1 MNIKKNVNYN
11 ELVNPTFTTGQATL
25 EMLAAS
31 GNPDAIIYK
40 EMLGVSGAT
49 DKVGGNAN
57 DGNKF
62 FSLEEGKALMMGI
75 TLSVEARYAA
85 VSRLLKAS
93 GCKSMLDIASGY
105 TPRALMCQK
114 EGIDYVGMDLPAVVN
129 KMLPLSKKVLS
140 EGNHPAYVT
149 GDVTN
154 ATSLKQAADMLQ
166 GEIFIS
172 CEGLLTYLNTSEL
185 DQAIHGIRQVLLEH
199 GGAWYS
205 SDMDVQYDQFS
216 AVAINNPDALQRFA
230 AVMRSVKK
238 ESDVYFF
245 PVNFKSL
252 EEKIAFFEERG
263 LHVELCPFYTD
274 DTQLNILYGF
284 DADGQARMKALMKSF
299 HVWKITATNDI
310 NENKKVNIQTSNN
323 LDISYQRSCNIL
335 KVSLNGRLDTLSAP
349 ELMKLLDEL
358 CAAESF
364 DKLIFDLEKLEYL
377 SSTGLRVFLMMAK
390 QFGSNNLL
398 VDNANSL
405 IREIFDTTGFSEV
418 ITIR

>member
-1 MNIKKNVNYN
+1 MSNIEQKTNYN
-11 ELVNPTFTTGQATL
+11 EVVNPTFTTGQATL

-31 GNPDAIIYK
+31 GNPDAITYK
-40 EMLGVSGAT
+40 EMLGVAGASSR
-49 DKVGGNAN
+49 VGGNAN
-57 DGNKF
+57 EGNKF
-62 FSLEEGKALMMGI
+62 FSPEEGKALMMGV

-114 EGIDYVGMDLPAVVN
+114 EGIDYVGMDLPAVVD
-129 KMLPLSKKVLS
+129 KMLLLSQKVLAAGS
-140 EGNHPAYVT
+140 HPAYVT

-154 ATSLKQAADMLQ
+154 AASLKQAADLLQ
-166 GEIFIS
+166 GELFIS

-185 DQAIHGIRQVLLEH
+185 EQAIRGIRQVLLEH

-205 SDMDVQYDQFS
+205 SDMDVQYDHFS

-230 AVMRSVKK
+230 AVMHSVRK

-245 PVNFKSL
+245 PASFKTL

-274 DTQLNILYGF
+274 DTHLNVLYGF
-284 DADGQARMKALMKSF
+284 DAEGQARMKGLMKKF
-299 HVWKITATNDI
+299 HVWKMTVA
-310 NENKKVNIQTSNN
+310 EEKKE
-323 LDISYQRSCNIL
+323 
-335 KVSLNGRLDTLSAP
+335 VSLQTANGMDIRYQLSGDTLQVVLKGRLDTLSAP
-349 ELMKLLDEL
+349 ELMEIMDRLSRE
-358 CAAESF
+358 ESF
-364 DKLIFDLEKLEYL
+364 GQLVFDLKELEYL

-390 QFGSNNLL
+390 RVGGDHLF
-398 VDNANSL
+398 VDNANEL
-405 IREIFDTTGFSEV
+405 VREIFDTTGFSDV
-418 ITIR
+418 VVVR

>member
-1 MNIKKNVNYN
+1 MSNNHQDTNYK

-31 GNPDAIIYK
+31 GNPDAITYK
-40 EMLGVSGAT
+40 QLLSVDGVT
-49 DKVGGNAN
+49 EKVGGNAN
-57 DGNKF
+57 EGNKF
-62 FSLEEGKALMMGI
+62 FSPEEAKALMMGI

-85 VSRLLKAS
+85 VSRLLKDS

-105 TPRALMCQK
+105 SPRALMCQK
-114 EGIDYVGMDLPAVVN
+114 EGIDYVGMDLPAVVD
-129 KMLPLSKKVLS
+129 KMQPLAQKVLIAGS
-140 EGNHPAYVT
+140 HPTYVT

-154 ATSLKQAADMLQ
+154 ATSLMQAAELLQ
-166 GEIFIS
+166 GELFIS

-185 DQAIHGIRQVLLEH
+185 EQAIHGIRQVLLKH

-205 SDMDVQYDQFS
+205 SDMDVQYDHFS

-245 PVNFKSL
+245 PATFQSL

-284 DADGQARMKALMKSF
+284 DAEGQARMRGLMKSF
-299 HVWKITATNDI
+299 HVWKMTVA
-310 NENKKVNIQTSNN
+310 EEKKE
-323 LDISYQRSCNIL
+323 
-335 KVSLNGRLDTLSAP
+335 VSLQTANGMDICYQHSGDTLQVALKGRLDTLSAP
-349 ELMKLLDEL
+349 ELMELLDTLSEKEPFKQL
-358 CAAESF
+358 V
-364 DKLIFDLEKLEYL
+364 LDLEQLEYL

-390 QFGSNNLL
+390 RLDSDHLF
-398 VDNANSL
+398 VDNANAL
-405 IREIFDTTGFSEV
+405 IKEIFDTTGFSNV
-418 ITIR
+418 VVVR

>member
-1 MNIKKNVNYN
+1 VNNKTEINYN

-31 GNPDAIIYK
+31 GNPDAITYK
-40 EMLGVSGAT
+40 ELLAVTGATQKVSGNS
-49 DKVGGNAN
+49 NAAN
-57 DGNKF
+57 QI
-62 FSLEEGKALMMGI
+62 FSPEEGQALMMGV
-75 TLSVEARYAA
+75 TLGIEARYAA
-85 VSRLLKAS
+85 VSRLLKES
-93 GCKSMLDIASGY
+93 GYKSMLDIASGY

-114 EGIDYVGMDLPAVVN
+114 EGIDYVGMDLPAVVD
-129 KMLPLSKKVLS
+129 KMQPLAQKVMPA
-140 EGNHPAYVT
+140 GGHPTYVT

-154 ATSLKQAADMLQ
+154 ATSLMQAAELLQ
-166 GEIFIS
+166 GELFIS

-185 DQAIHGIRQVLLEH
+185 EQAIHGIRQVLLKH

-205 SDMDVQYDQFS
+205 SDMDVQYDHFS

-245 PVNFKSL
+245 PATFQSL

-284 DADGQARMKALMKSF
+284 DAEGQARMKGLMKSF
-299 HVWKITATNDI
+299 HVWKMTAAEEKKEVSMQTANGMDI
-310 NENKKVNIQTSNN
+310 C
-323 LDISYQRSCNIL
+323 YQHSGDTLQVAL
-335 KVSLNGRLDTLSAP
+335 KGRLDTLSAP
-349 ELMKLLDEL
+349 ELMELLDTLSEKEPFKQL
-358 CAAESF
+358 V
-364 DKLIFDLEKLEYL
+364 LDLEKLEYL

-390 QFGSNNLL
+390 RLGSDHLF
-398 VDNANSL
+398 VDNANAL
-405 IREIFDTTGFSEV
+405 IKEIFDTTGFSHV
-418 ITIR
+418 VVVR

>member
-1 MNIKKNVNYN
+1 MSNEKTINYN
-11 ELVNPTFTTGQATL
+11 EVVNPTFTTGQATL

-31 GNPDAIIYK
+31 GNPDAITYK
-40 EMLGVSGAT
+40 ELLSVAGTT

-62 FSLEEGKALMMGI
+62 FSPEEGKALMMGI

-85 VSRLLKAS
+85 VTRLLKES
-93 GCKSMLDIASGY
+93 GYKSMLDIASGY

-114 EGIDYVGMDLPAVVN
+114 EGIDYVGMDLPAVVD
-129 KMLPLSKKVLS
+129 KMLPLSQKVLTAGS
-140 EGNHPAYVT
+140 HPAYVT

-154 ATSLKQAADMLQ
+154 ATSLKQAADLLQ
-166 GEIFIS
+166 GELFIS

-185 DQAIHGIRQVLLEH
+185 EQAIHGIRQVLLEH
-199 GGAWYS
+199 GGAWYT

-230 AVMRSVKK
+230 AVMRNVRK

-245 PVNFKSL
+245 PTTFNSL

-274 DTQLNILYGF
+274 DAQLNILYGF
-284 DADGQARMKALMKSF
+284 DAEGQARMKGLMKSF
-299 HVWKITATNDI
+299 HIWKMTVAEKQKEVSLQTANG
-310 NENKKVNIQTSNN
+310 
-323 LDISYQRSCNIL
+323 LDICYQRSGDTLQIIL
-335 KVSLNGRLDTLSAP
+335 KGRLDTLSAP
-349 ELMKLLDEL
+349 ELMELLDTLSEKEPFQQL
-358 CAAESF
+358 V
-364 DKLIFDLEKLEYL
+364 LDLEKLEYL

-390 QFGSNNLL
+390 RLGSEHLL
-398 VDNANSL
+398 VDNANEL
-405 IREIFDTTGFSEV
+405 VREIFETTGFSDV
-418 ITIR
+418 VTVR

>member
-1 MNIKKNVNYN
+1 MNIEKNINYN

-31 GNPDAIIYK
+31 GNPDAITYK
-40 EMLGVSGAT
+40 EMLGVGGAS

-57 DGNKF
+57 EGNKF
-62 FSLEEGKALMMGI
+62 FSPEEGKALMMGI

-85 VSRLLKAS
+85 VSKLLKAS
-93 GCKSMLDIASGY
+93 GCRSMLDIASGY

-129 KMLPLSKKVLS
+129 KMLPLSKKVLP
-140 EGNHPAYVT
+140 EGKHPAYVT

-154 ATSLKQAADMLQ
+154 ATSLKEAADLLQ
-166 GEIFIS
+166 GELFIS

-185 DQAIHGIRQVLLEH
+185 EQAIRGIRQVLLEH
-199 GGAWYS
+199 GGAWYT
-205 SDMDVQYDQFS
+205 SDMDVQYDHFS

-230 AVMRSVKK
+230 AVMRSVRK

-245 PVNFKSL
+245 PVNFKST

-284 DADGQARMKALMKSF
+284 DAEGQARMKGLMKSF
-299 HVWKITATNDI
+299 HVWKMTAVEEKKEISLQTANGLNIGYQHSGDI
-310 NENKKVNIQTSNN
+310 LQ
-323 LDISYQRSCNIL
+323 
-335 KVSLNGRLDTLSAP
+335 VSLKGRLDTLSAP
-349 ELMKLLDEL
+349 ELMKLFDEL
-358 CAAESF
+358 YAGESF
-364 DKLIFDLEKLEYL
+364 ATLIFDLEKLEYL

-390 QFGSNNLL
+390 RLGSENLL
-398 VDNANSL
+398 VDNANTL
-405 IREIFDTTGFSEV
+405 IREIFETTGFSEV

>member
-1 MNIKKNVNYN
+1 MNMEKNINYN

-31 GNPDAIIYK
+31 GNPDAITYK
-40 EMLGVSGAT
+40 EMLGVAGVT

-62 FSLEEGKALMMGI
+62 FSPEEAKALMMGI

-85 VSRLLKAS
+85 VSRLLKES

-114 EGIDYVGMDLPAVVN
+114 EGIDYVGMDLPAVVD
-129 KMLPLSKKVLS
+129 KMLPLSQKVINAGS
-140 EGNHPAYVT
+140 HPTYVT

-154 ATSLKQAADMLQ
+154 ATSLKQAADLLQ
-166 GEIFIS
+166 GELFIS

-185 DQAIHGIRQVLLEH
+185 EQAIRGIRQVLLEH

-205 SDMDVQYDQFS
+205 SDMDVQYDHFS

-245 PVNFKSL
+245 PVTFQSL
-252 EEKIAFFEERG
+252 EEKIAFFEDRG

-284 DADGQARMKALMKSF
+284 DAEGQARMKGLMKSF
-299 HVWKITATNDI
+299 HIWKMTAA
-310 NENKKVNIQTSNN
+310 EEKKEVDLQTANG
-323 LDISYQRSCNIL
+323 LDIRYQHSGDALQVAL
-335 KVSLNGRLDTLSAP
+335 KGRLDTLSAP
-349 ELMKLLDEL
+349 ELMKLFDEL
-358 CAAESF
+358 CAGTSF
-364 DKLIFDLEKLEYL
+364 AKLVFDLEKLEYL

-390 QFGSNNLL
+390 RLGSGNVF
-398 VDNANSL
+398 VDNANEL
-405 IREIFDTTGFSEV
+405 VRDIFDTTGFSEV
-418 ITIR
+418 VAIR